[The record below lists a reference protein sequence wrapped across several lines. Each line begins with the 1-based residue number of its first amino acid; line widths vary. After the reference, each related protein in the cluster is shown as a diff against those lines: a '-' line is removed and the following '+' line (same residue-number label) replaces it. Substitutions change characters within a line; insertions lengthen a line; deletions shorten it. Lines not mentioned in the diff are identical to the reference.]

1 MNKNLYLI
9 FLSLLITSC
18 SSHKAPNTN
27 SSNNTGYSNYSTQS
41 YTPPPPVP
49 PSYPPSNQCYDISSV
64 VANNVSSQYLKGKR
78 FAIYDYNG
86 GQKKPYGP
94 YFVKSI
100 TFTKSS
106 YTNYFNTLINEKSYD
121 LETIYVE
128 SSTSY
133 FESLARKIGCDT
145 SNTVTAVKLL
155 Y

>member
-1 MNKNLYLI
+1 MNKNLYAI
-9 FLSLLITSC
+9 FLSLLIASC
-18 SSHKAPNTN
+18 SSHKAPDTYA
-27 SSNNTGYSNYSTQS
+27 SNNTGYSNYSAQS
-41 YTPPPPVP
+41 YTPPPPP
-49 PSYPPSNQCYDISSV
+49 APKYPPSNQCSDIDST

-78 FAIYDYNG
+78 FAIFDSNS

-94 YFVKSI
+94 YFVNTI
-100 TFTKSS
+100 TFTNSS
-106 YTNYFNTLINEKSYD
+106 YPNYYNTLINGQAYD

-133 FESLARKIGCDT
+133 FESLARKIGCDR